1 MRRIVLILALTLL
14 ALAGCAAPS
23 AAPPA
28 VGDGG
33 QAAGSAPP
41 PAPPMS
47 SPTPPRQVEPAVE
60 VSYSCR
66 SHADCAVKD
75 VGNCCGSMPACV
87 NRDSPTNPQ
96 AVQAQCSARGMMSVC
111 GFQEISAC
119 QCLSGRCESAPA
131 SDASQKVPVQ

>member
-28 VGDGG
+28 VGDGD
-33 QAAGSAPP
+33 QAAESAPP

-47 SPTPPRQVEPAVE
+47 SPTPPRQVVE
-60 VSYSCR
+60 VDYSCR
-66 SHADCAVKD
+66 SNADCAVKD

-96 AVQAQCSARGMMSVC
+96 AVQAQCSARGMMGVC

-119 QCLSGRCESAPA
+119 QCVSGRCESASA